1 MLHLMELRGGS
12 IAGHKHCTCVV
23 ASHREAAANLL
34 VSSELLCGCNA
45 DHFVGAWSK
54 WQALTTRV
62 PEAET
67 STHLG
72 VRVCLA
78 RWSIRKLASSAGDSS
93 YRLRCGPQ
101 LYSCEDNVLL
111 RVLQTA
117 VQLHLHLRL
126 ARWSSRKLALS
137 RSFVAAPLQTDHIAG
152 VWSQRQ
158 ALTTRVPE
166 AETSTHI
173 GVRFCLARWSIRK
186 LASSAGDSSYRLRC
200 GSQPLHLHLRLARW
214 SSRKLALSR
223 SFVAAPLQTTLQVRG
238 RGGKH
243 LPPECPRRQR
253 RARTLSPSTFASH
266 RGAFQAGCITRS
278 LIMATPS

>member
-101 LYSCEDNVLL
+101 
-111 RVLQTA
+111 
-117 VQLHLHLRL
+117 
-126 ARWSSRKLALS
+126 
-137 RSFVAAPLQTDHIAG
+137 
-152 VWSQRQ
+152 
-158 ALTTRVPE
+158 
-166 AETSTHI
+166 
-173 GVRFCLARWSIRK
+173 
-186 LASSAGDSSYRLRC
+186 
-200 GSQPLHLHLRLARW
+200 PLHLHLRLARW

-243 LPPECPRRQR
+243 SPHECLRQR
-253 RARTLSPSTFASH
+253 RTRTLRLVRLTPRTVEQPQACSIRASSRLRCRPYYRCMVTPASTLHPSAGLESKSKSPFPLSSILDRKFSDPYDSNRVEMAENKCGGGDTH
-266 RGAFQAGCITRS
+266 RRVYGRTARWLVDKRGLWIDQESNRV
-278 LIMATPS
+278 P